1 MSPASKTEEARR
13 PGRPRSARA
22 DAAIVAATLDLL
34 FHNGFAGLSVEEV
47 AKQAG
52 VSKATIY
59 RRFPSKVDLVIA
71 SLRWIGLPEGDE
83 PDDTGTFKGDFLA
96 IGERMVADR
105 KRTGVSGLTMP
116 RLVSEA
122 AATDPALF
130 EVLQERLIEPRVEAV
145 RTIVRRAVDR
155 GELRA
160 DLDVEAATDALM
172 GSYTFLMLRTGR
184 SWDEFEDMPGRH
196 IDTLLAGFASD
207 GPPQEGGG

>member
-1 MSPASKTEEARR
+1 VNPASKTEEARR

-22 DAAIVAATLDLL
+22 DAAIVSSTLGLL

-71 SLRWIGLPEGDE
+71 SLRWIGLPEGAE
-83 PDDTGTFKGDFLA
+83 PDDTGSFKGDFQA
-96 IGERMVADR
+96 IGERVAADR

-116 RLVSEA
+116 RLASEA
-122 AATDPALF
+122 AATDPELF
-130 EVLQERLIEPRVEAV
+130 EVLQERLINPRVQAV
-145 RTIVRRAVDR
+145 KQIVHRGIER

-160 DLDVEAATDALM
+160 DLDADAATDALM
-172 GSYTFLMLRTGR
+172 GSLTFLMLRTGR
-184 SWDEFEDMPGRH
+184 SWDEFDDEPER
-196 IDTLLAGFASD
+196 ILDTLLAGFLAD
-207 GPPQEGGG
+207 